1 MSKTLAYTL
10 GVLCGVY
17 IAQNYQIPKIVFLY
31 NFVKDEIQ
39 KYEK

>member
-10 GVLCGVY
+10 GVLSGIY
-17 IAQNYQIPKIVFLY
+17 IAQTYQIPKIVSFY
-31 NFVKDEIQ
+31 KFVKDEIQ